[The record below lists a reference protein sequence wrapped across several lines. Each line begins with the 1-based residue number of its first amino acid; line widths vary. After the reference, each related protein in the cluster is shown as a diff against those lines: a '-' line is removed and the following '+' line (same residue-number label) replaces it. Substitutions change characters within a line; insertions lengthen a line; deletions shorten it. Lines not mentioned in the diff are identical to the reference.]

1 MSAETVGMHMPA
13 MVTLDDL
20 AAMNASD
27 PNGHRYETSPEGV
40 LSVMPP
46 ADSEHAQIA
55 SRLFAWLLMAGWP
68 ADRYS
73 RSRDPRSRSG
83 TRGRPNP

>member
-13 MVTLDDL
+13 TVTLDDL

-27 PNGHRYETSPEGV
+27 PNGHRYEISPDGF

-55 SRLFAWLLMAGWP
+55 SRSSPG
-68 ADRYS
+68 
-73 RSRDPRSRSG
+73 
-83 TRGRPNP
+83 